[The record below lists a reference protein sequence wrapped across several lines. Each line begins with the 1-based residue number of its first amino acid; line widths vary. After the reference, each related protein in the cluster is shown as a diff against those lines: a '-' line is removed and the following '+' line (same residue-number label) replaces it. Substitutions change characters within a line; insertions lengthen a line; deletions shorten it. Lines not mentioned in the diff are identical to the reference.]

1 MPDITEYEK
10 SVITLIET
18 VKNLKD
24 SQNDFRLEV
33 KQGFDELKNNWN
45 ARLSKVEEDLLNS
58 DKVFAAKEVED
69 ARDAKADARIT
80 KLEISRTRLNVLV
93 SIATGLITILVGLI
107 LYSLF
112 RIKV

>member
-33 KQGFDELKNNWN
+33 KQSFDELKNNWN
-45 ARLSKVEEDLLNS
+45 SRLFKVEEGVSNA

-69 ARDAKADARIT
+69 ARDKRADARIT

-93 SIATGLITILVGLI
+93 SIATGLITILVGLV

>member
-45 ARLSKVEEDLLNS
+45 ARLSKVEEDL
-58 DKVFAAKEVED
+58 
-69 ARDAKADARIT
+69 
-80 KLEISRTRLNVLV
+80 
-93 SIATGLITILVGLI
+93 
-107 LYSLF
+107 
-112 RIKV
+112 